1 MEEFKLLLNHLMIKV
16 DRLDSKIQENNIIL
30 ARNTVSLEEHKRRT
44 DIAESVQK
52 ECRATCDINR
62 EEVAESLAEIKFYFK
77 ASAAVTGFV
86 VGVIGILAGIAQ
98 IKSVWF

>member
-1 MEEFKLLLNHLMIKV
+1 
-16 DRLDSKIQENNIIL
+16 
-30 ARNTVSLEEHKRRT
+30 
-44 DIAESVQK
+44 
-52 ECRATCDINR
+52 
-62 EEVAESLAEIKFYFK
+62 VAESLAEIKFYFK